1 MDRKTKESVVAD
13 LHEKLKNVKFAVLVD
28 YSGVNVEKITALRN
42 KLREAE
48 AEIRVVK
55 NTLLRIAS
63 KGTDFAILEEHFK
76 GPLAISMNYGDEVRS
91 MKVLVDF
98 AKENQEVEIK
108 AGMLDGRFL
117 SREELNVLA
126 YLPGR
131 DILLGKILSMLV
143 AAQVSLVNVLSGVPR
158 SFVQVLEA
166 HRARG

>member
-1 MDRKTKESVVAD
+1 MKERVVAD

-28 YSGVNVEKITALRN
+28 YSGVNVEQITALRN
-42 KLREAE
+42 KLREVE
-48 AEIRVVK
+48 AEFRVVK
-55 NTLLRIAS
+55 NTLMGIAS
-63 KGTDFAILEEHFK
+63 TGTDFVILEEHFK
-76 GPLAISMNYGDEVRS
+76 GPMAILMNYGDEVRS

-108 AGMLDGRFL
+108 VGMLDGRFL

-131 DILLGKILSMLV
+131 DILLGKFFSLLV
-143 AAQVSLVNVLSGVPR
+143 AAQISLVNVLSGVPR

>member
-1 MDRKTKESVVAD
+1 LDRKTKEMVVAD

-28 YSGVNVEKITALRN
+28 YSGVNVEQITALRN
-42 KLREAE
+42 KLREVE
-48 AEIRVVK
+48 AEFRVVK
-55 NTLLRIAS
+55 NTLMGIAS
-63 KGTDFAILEEHFK
+63 AGTDFVVLEEHFK
-76 GPLAISMNYGDEVRS
+76 GPMAILMNYGDEVRS

-98 AKENQEVEIK
+98 AKENQEVETK

-131 DILLGKILSMLV
+131 DVLLGKIFSVLV
-143 AAQVSLVNVLSGVPR
+143 AAQVSLVNVLSGMPR

>member
-1 MDRKTKESVVAD
+1 MKERVVAD

-28 YSGVNVEKITALRN
+28 YSGVNVEQITALRN
-42 KLREAE
+42 KLREVE
-48 AEIRVVK
+48 AEFRVVK
-55 NTLLRIAS
+55 NTLMGIAS
-63 KGTDFAILEEHFK
+63 TGTDFVILEEHFK
-76 GPLAISMNYGDEVRS
+76 GPMAILMNYGDEVRS